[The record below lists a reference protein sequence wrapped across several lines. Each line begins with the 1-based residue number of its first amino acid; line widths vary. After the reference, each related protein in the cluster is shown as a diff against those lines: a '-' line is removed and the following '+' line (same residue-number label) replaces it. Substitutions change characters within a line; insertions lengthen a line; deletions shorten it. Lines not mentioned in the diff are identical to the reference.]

1 MPYTTCDDVSGIM
14 TSHGPSHLCSQFY
27 IGPQLLQL
35 PLTLQA
41 APPSTYTQT
50 LLPFR
55 SVCVALCFL
64 KTGATPG
71 SVMFLSLSPAFSRH
85 QYCQPFSVFPFH
97 LFDRTLNAFPLP
109 TVTSLTPECLVWAHS
124 LPGQPITAE
133 SHHNRGTEQ
142 LVPCVLGQE
151 AERDEQVSLVQVCL
165 FIQPKTPAYRTIPSM
180 FKVGLPTFRCSFTHV

>member
-1 MPYTTCDDVSGIM
+1 MEYPLRNGEDHGQQRPVLWPLLWSVKRKRELTLVLLVMGFAQCWTEGFLVPYTTRDDVSGIM

-85 QYCQPFSVFPFH
+85 QYCQPFSVSDLSLSSPSSLWQNTKCFPTANCYQPHPGVF
-97 LFDRTLNAFPLP
+97 
-109 TVTSLTPECLVWAHS
+109 SLGS
-124 LPGQPITAE
+124 
-133 SHHNRGTEQ
+133 
-142 LVPCVLGQE
+142 
-151 AERDEQVSLVQVCL
+151 
-165 FIQPKTPAYRTIPSM
+165 
-180 FKVGLPTFRCSFTHV
+180 